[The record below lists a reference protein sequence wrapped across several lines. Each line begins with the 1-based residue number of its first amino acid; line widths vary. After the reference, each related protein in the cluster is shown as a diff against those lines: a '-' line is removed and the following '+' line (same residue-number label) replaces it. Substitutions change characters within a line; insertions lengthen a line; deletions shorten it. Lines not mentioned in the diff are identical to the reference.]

1 MPTYWRRASSSR
13 RAVMASGVLASGFSL
28 LELLVAL
35 VIVGILATTAL
46 AKPGRDREHLALE
59 IGLRRLRT
67 GLDRGRMAAQ
77 RQGEP
82 CGLALSQS
90 GWQAPAS
97 GTLASCRG
105 AGMALAELDSSPL
118 QLQSNLPE
126 MLRFTANGLVLDGGL
141 VVLTHPHV
149 PQRLC
154 LVIGLPLGITRTGI
168 YQADPAVVFS
178 SSHCRPRDAA

>member
-1 MPTYWRRASSSR
+1 MPTRLRQTVPSSGGFS
-13 RAVMASGVLASGFSL
+13 ASGFSL
-28 LELLVAL
+28 PELLVAL

-46 AKPGRDREHLALE
+46 AHPGRDRERLALE
-59 IGLRRLRT
+59 VGLRRLRT

-77 RQGEP
+77 RQAEP
-82 CGLALSQS
+82 CGLALSQG

-97 GTLASCRG
+97 GALVPCRG
-105 AGMALAELDSSPL
+105 AGMALAALDASPL

-126 MLRFTANGLVLDGGL
+126 MLRFTANGLLLDGGL
-141 VVLTHPHV
+141 VVLSHPRV
-149 PQRLC
+149 SQRLC

-168 YQADPAVVFS
+168 YQADPAVAFS